1 MLARTLFHGCNL
13 AFRDE
18 GSGEPIIF
26 IQGVGLHGDGW
37 LPQTSGLGTSFRTI
51 SFDNRG
57 MAVSQPLGAR
67 LAIELMAAD
76 TLAVMDAAGI
86 ASAHLVGHSLGGCI
100 AQQVALISPQRVKSL
115 SLLCTSARG
124 ADATDPSLKMLWLG
138 IRSRVGTRRMRR
150 LAFLEMVLSPGY
162 LASHDREQTALD
174 LAPIFGHDLGDI
186 PPVVMK
192 QLTALKRFDTTAR
205 VAELASIPTLVL
217 SAEHDIIFPP
227 RCGRALAEAV
237 PGSQFLEVAGAAHG
251 VTIEHADLINRTL
264 AQHIRRAV

>member
-1 MLARTLFHGCNL
+1 MLASTLSQGCNL
-13 AFRDE
+13 TFRDE

-37 LPQTSGLGTSFRTI
+37 LPQTSRLNRSFRTI

-57 MAVSQPLGAR
+57 MAASQPLGTR
-67 LAIELMAAD
+67 LTVELMASD

-86 ASAHLVGHSLGGCI
+86 TSAHLVGHSLGGCI
-100 AQQVALISPQRVKSL
+100 AQQTALISPQRVKSL
-115 SLLCTSARG
+115 SLLCTSTRG
-124 ADATDPSLKMLWLG
+124 ADATDLSLKMLWLG

-150 LAFLEMVLSPGY
+150 LAFIEMVLSPGY

-174 LAPIFGHDLGDI
+174 FAPIFGHDLGET
-186 PPVVMK
+186 PSVAMK
-192 QLTALKRFDTTAR
+192 QLSALNTFNATAR

-217 SAEHDIIFPP
+217 SAQHDIIFPP
-227 RCGRALAEAV
+227 RCGRALAEAI
-237 PGSQFLEVAGAAHG
+237 PGSRFVEVAGAAHG

-264 AQHIRRAV
+264 AQHIQRAV